1 MRYDKAEK
9 YCLLKSGFTLA
20 EAIATLAIAA
30 MVMASVVG
38 IYMGVKRA
46 ESSINRRLEDGFL
59 AAEILQRIADD
70 ISKVAMPGSDVTMSV
85 KNKLDIGGY
94 KISQM
99 IIESKIYGKDNKP
112 LTFEKIIWQ
121 SRVSVDAN
129 GLVVYRSHSGYTM
142 EDKMLEERKE
152 KYERELFVPV
162 CSGAALFAIEAVKDG
177 NTVEVWESTALPP
190 AVKISISFAD
200 RQQDALGNM
209 IVPEDLVS
217 TRTFVIDR
225 FKKTNYQFI
234 AKEFP
239 DINDIADVN
248 LPQEPNESDDV
259 NNTLT
264 ELRGRDR

>member
-1 MRYDKAEK
+1 
-9 YCLLKSGFTLA
+9 
-20 EAIATLAIAA
+20 
-30 MVMASVVG
+30 
-38 IYMGVKRA
+38 
-46 ESSINRRLEDGFL
+46 INRRLEDGFL
-59 AAEILQRIADD
+59 ATEILQRVADD

-121 SRVSVDAN
+121 SRVSIDAN

-142 EDKMLEERKE
+142 EDKMLEEPKE
-152 KYERELFVPV
+152 EYERELFIPI
-162 CSGAALFAIEAVKDG
+162 CSGASLFAIEAVKDG
-177 NTVEVWESTALPP
+177 NAVEVWESKTLPP
-190 AVKISISFAD
+190 AVKISISFNE

-209 IVPEDLVS
+209 IVPEEFVS
-217 TRTFVIDR
+217 TRTSVIDR
-225 FKKTNYQFI
+225 FKKINYQFI

-248 LPQEPNESDDV
+248 LPDDSNEPDDV
-259 NNTLT
+259 NNVPD
-264 ELRGRDR
+264 ELETPDR